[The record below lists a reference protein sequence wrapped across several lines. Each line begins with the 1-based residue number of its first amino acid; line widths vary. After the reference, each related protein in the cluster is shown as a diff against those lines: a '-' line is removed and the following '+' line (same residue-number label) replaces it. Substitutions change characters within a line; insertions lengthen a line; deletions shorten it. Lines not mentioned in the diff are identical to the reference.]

1 MSIPAMAGVSDIEI
15 GVKLDF
21 GDIGEVAA
29 VVGGTVSES
38 GLFGPGRGF
47 LNSKVLYVVVSLPG
61 REKGSIVFCDV
72 THLIGKSTLAD
83 LEEELEYH
91 YGLRRK

>member
-1 MSIPAMAGVSDIEI
+1 MASGADVEI

-21 GDIGEVAA
+21 GDIGEVSAT
-29 VVGGTVSES
+29 VGGTVSES

-47 LNSKVLYVVVSLPG
+47 LNSKVTYVVVSMPG
-61 REKGSIVFCDV
+61 RDKGSIVFCNV